1 KLKDHQSLLPF
12 LQSNH
17 CVPDELHL
25 MLCIVNV
32 LLEELFY
39 ELMNYPNF
47 DFKSKSKS
55 KLLQPQSLNISICDQ
70 IENTMES
77 IGVNFRFY
85 NSETAGGKYKLT
97 ALMGP
102 AKKHLLEKFPV
113 TNYLPESRG
122 QAIEKLW

>member
-25 MLCIVNV
+25 MLRIVDV

-55 KLLQPQSLNISICDQ
+55 KSKLLQPRSSNISIRDQ
-70 IENTMES
+70 IEITMAS

-85 NSETAGGKYKLT
+85 NSETVGGKYKWT

-102 AKKHLLEKFPV
+102 AKKRVLENFPV
-113 TNYLPESRG
+113 TNYLPGSR
-122 QAIEKLW
+122 